1 MWCFSVPPPH
11 VAGTASSSY
20 SSVRASLWSCPLEP
34 LTKHRIIFT
43 LVISWMWLAHRIY
56 ISFLAVCTLGT
67 LYACLHVNCKCV
79 SLVRRTKPNCNSYF
93 VHSIVRKSNS
103 WEKAW
108 VKANS
113 VLLHWEGHVFQSYS
127 CARMDQGHRCISVS
141 STRAVCIV
149 LTCIIHTGNFP
160 APSSLVL
167 PSLKAKLSRKNRARK
182 FVHVEPQSHPSIESE
197 YPQVAWQ
204 IARGKGWKKMNNTL
218 YTFTPRQ
225 KLLHFHR
232 NVFMVQVDFLKS
244 KQTVQQREKA

>member
-1 MWCFSVPPPH
+1 MILPS
-11 VAGTASSSY
+11 
-20 SSVRASLWSCPLEP
+20 RASNKAQNYFHIS
-34 LTKHRIIFT
+34 
-43 LVISWMWLAHRIY
+43 ISWMWLAHRIC

-67 LYACLHVNCKCV
+67 LYACLHVNYKCV

-127 CARMDQGHRCISVS
+127 CARMDQGHHCISVS

-167 PSLKAKLSRKNRARK
+167 PSLKAKISRKNRARK

-218 YTFTPRQ
+218 YIFTPRQ